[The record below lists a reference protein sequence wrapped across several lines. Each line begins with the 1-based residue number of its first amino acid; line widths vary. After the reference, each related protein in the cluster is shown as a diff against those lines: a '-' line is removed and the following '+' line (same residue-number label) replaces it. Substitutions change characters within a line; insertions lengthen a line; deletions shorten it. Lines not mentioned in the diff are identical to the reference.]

1 MQNLIRKLPTEIIN
15 NIIIPY
21 TYNLQNK
28 NLLEDIVNYK
38 NTRVKIDEIYYNFWI
53 IYLENENPEDKYW
66 MINDLFIY
74 ANDYNPTINGYVEKF
89 YGIFYRNTRLQSII
103 AVNKYVE
110 QLEKKQVNSQINILW
125 GLLIPTERNAIIIDS
140 KRRCNLPMH

>member
-1 MQNLIRKLPTEIIN
+1 MIDLIRKLPTEIIN

-89 YGIFYRNTRLQSII
+89 YRIFYRNTRLQSITT
-103 AVNKYVE
+103 VNKYVE

-140 KRRCNLPMH
+140 QRRCNLPMH